1 MEVLKQQLSAQR
13 PSRPEGSS
21 ERPSRPKYM
30 RAPPPQGSLPA
41 FGMHHDLKCEK
52 VLQLWYDHMCGDAWK
67 QQENARQKI
76 KHVREWMA
84 FMCSAGVPTMRLE
97 FLKDLPRLKGW
108 IGTLAPYAVTTKRCR
123 IMSVS
128 AFLKYLQRADL
139 VEVKADNEECEELHL
154 FGLSKIVDAKH
165 VTAFL
170 QKSAEALPA
179 ALATHE
185 ANPTHENLCKLYGL
199 LSGYAVCLTGHRR
212 GVLENMKAEEVLNA
226 QQGRNGERLIKVIK
240 HKTASVFGH
249 AHLALS
255 KEEYLWFARFLE
267 HRQQLAGGNSE
278 LVFFNTNG
286 GIFKRLLEVFQEQ
299 WAAFRLPGC
308 PTFSLIR
315 SSISTFAGRSLGEKD
330 QLKVRRL
337 MAHSQVIAEAFYE
350 AEDDIREAWEARQ
363 LTCQAIAA
371 QVSRPRERTEAK
383 ESDEDMSSE
392 QSEDETPSSPAPGLA
407 DIAMMSEEETDED
420 MPALEESEE
429 ERPALPRQDSTCP
442 VTLQQIHEDMNPSRS
457 PESSTPKKN
466 KRKSAD
472 CKISP
477 IINRLRSK
485 FTKTPPRKSLNQL
498 QRIRLAGRSL
508 GEKDQLKVRRLMAHS
523 QGIAEAFYEAEDDI
537 REAWEAR
544 QLTCQAI
551 AAQVSRP
558 RERTEAKESDEDVS
572 SEQSE
577 DETPSSPAP
586 GLADIALM
594 SEEETDEDM
603 PALEE
608 SEEERPA
615 LPRQDSL
622 QQIHEDIINP
632 SRSPESSTPKKNK
645 GKSADCKTSPIIN
658 RLRSKFTKT
667 PPRKSLNQLQRIRL
681 IRQRIRQ

>member
-52 VLQLWYDHMCGDAWK
+52 VLKLWNDHMCGDARK

-84 FMCSAGVPTMRLE
+84 FMCCAGVPTMRFE

-139 VEVKADNEECEELHL
+139 VEVKASRKSVKSVL
-154 FGLSKIVDAKH
+154 FFLETALTRANKSVVAHRQHVRAEKSSKIVDAKH

-498 QRIRLAGRSL
+498 QRIRLVKRAKKSS
-508 GEKDQLKVRRLMAHS
+508 K
-523 QGIAEAFYEAEDDI
+523 IAERKQAEAI
-537 REAWEAR
+537 PAEAALTTTFTR
-544 QLTCQAI
+544 Q
-551 AAQVSRP
+551 
-558 RERTEAKESDEDVS
+558 
-572 SEQSE
+572 
-577 DETPSSPAP
+577 
-586 GLADIALM
+586 
-594 SEEETDEDM
+594 
-603 PALEE
+603 
-608 SEEERPA
+608 
-615 LPRQDSL
+615 
-622 QQIHEDIINP
+622 
-632 SRSPESSTPKKNK
+632 
-645 GKSADCKTSPIIN
+645 
-658 RLRSKFTKT
+658 
-667 PPRKSLNQLQRIRL
+667 
-681 IRQRIRQ
+681 